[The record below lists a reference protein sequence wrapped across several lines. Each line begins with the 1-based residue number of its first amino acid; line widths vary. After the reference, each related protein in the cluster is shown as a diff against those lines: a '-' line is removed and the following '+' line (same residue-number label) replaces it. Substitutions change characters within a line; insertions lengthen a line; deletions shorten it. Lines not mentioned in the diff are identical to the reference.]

1 MKSGRVIAILGAE
14 STGKTTLAHT
24 LTLELRA
31 LGHDAA
37 VVTEYLREFCDRAG
51 RTPRVEEQADIAAEQ
66 TRRIQAAARRHDI
79 VVADTSAVMI
89 AVYSDLIF
97 DDRSLYAEA
106 LAAHRDQCDATLL
119 TALDLPWQA
128 DGFIRDGA
136 HVREPVDALVRQ
148 ALDSA
153 ALPYGV
159 VYGQADARTKAAL
172 SALQRLGLA
181 ATATAAEAAGEPEPA
196 GRRWRARCAECLV
209 AECEHL
215 ARNATRP

>member
-1 MKSGRVIAILGAE
+1 MKAGKIIAILGAE

-51 RTPRVEEQADIAAEQ
+51 RTPRVDEQAAIAAEQ
-66 TRRIQAAARRHDI
+66 TRRIQAAARLHDV

-97 DDRSLYAEA
+97 GDPSLYADA
-106 LAAHRDQCDATLL
+106 LAAHRDGCDATLL

-136 HVREPVDALVRQ
+136 HVREPVDALVRK
-148 ALDSA
+148 ALDAA

-172 SALQRLGLA
+172 SALQRLGLV
-181 ATATAAEAAGEPEPA
+181 TAEATGEREPD

-215 ARNATRP
+215 ARKTTRP

>member
-51 RTPRVEEQADIAAEQ
+51 RTPRVAEQADIAAEQ

-181 ATATAAEAAGEPEPA
+181 AAPTVAEAAGEPEPA

>member
-1 MKSGRVIAILGAE
+1 MKAGKVIAILGAE

-51 RTPRVEEQADIAAEQ
+51 RTPRVDEQAAIAAEQ
-66 TRRIQAAARRHDI
+66 TRRIQAAARLHDV

-97 DDRSLYAEA
+97 GDPSLYADA
-106 LAAHRDQCDATLL
+106 LAAHRDGCDATLL

-136 HVREPVDALVRQ
+136 HVREPVDALVRK
-148 ALDSA
+148 ALDAA

-159 VYGQADARTKAAL
+159 VYGQADARAKAAL
-172 SALQRLGLA
+172 SALQRLGLV
-181 ATATAAEAAGEPEPA
+181 TAEATGEREPDR
-196 GRRWRARCAECLV
+196 RRWRARCAECLV

-215 ARNATRP
+215 ARKTTRP